1 MAFRIQ
7 EQKVSRKDLNDLLS
21 RDLLEKGQLELH
33 EIFFLKGNNNGAL
46 RKYLN
51 LLVFYLRDNES
62 DAVTNHTTKIIKQ
75 VKGNWQPIA
84 TPKCARN
91 AAAIEAAIAQKEHK
105 QDK

>member
-84 TPKCARN
+84 TPKCAKN